1 MSQYCEIAGQITNC
15 TDNCKSCLEEETETH
30 EIEVGDKV
38 LYIDKDSKEDKE
50 SDFS

>member
-30 EIEVGDKV
+30 AKGERKNGKTSNEN
-38 LYIDKDSKEDKE
+38 
-50 SDFS
+50 